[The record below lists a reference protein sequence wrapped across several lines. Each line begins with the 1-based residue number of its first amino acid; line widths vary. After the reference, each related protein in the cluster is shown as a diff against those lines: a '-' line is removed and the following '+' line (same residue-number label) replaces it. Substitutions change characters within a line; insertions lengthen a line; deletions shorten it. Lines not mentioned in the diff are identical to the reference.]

1 MEIETQQAYLF
12 LHEGQFSS
20 CEECAPRIG
29 DYHYRLMPQEPYDLP
44 LHHNCQCY
52 WDETELEGLSETRWN
67 ELKVEQ
73 ERMLAELAGVE
84 AQILVCQTEIEACRE
99 AIARLEE
106 ARLETEAYAQLCQE
120 VAQELEAEADRL
132 EDEADYYE
140 EQGTEEGR
148 ERAEEL
154 RQQADE
160 CRQEA
165 ERLREEAEQAEM
177 RAQDLKADEEARE
190 EQIAGLAAQVQS
202 LGVRKIEIEDGAK
215 ELEAYLERPT
225 LEQQAAAIAGPR
237 LVW

>member
-73 ERMLAELAGVE
+73 ERMLAELAEVE
-84 AQILVCQTEIEACRE
+84 AQISACQAEIEACRE

-106 ARLETEAYAQLCQE
+106 ARSESEAYAQLCLE
-120 VAQELEAEADRL
+120 IAQELEAEADRL
-132 EDEADYYE
+132 EEEADFYE
-140 EQGTEEGR
+140 DEGTEEGHQ
-148 ERAEEL
+148 RAEEL
-154 RQQADE
+154 RQLADE
-160 CRQEA
+160 CRREA
-165 ERLREEAEQAEM
+165 ERLRWEAEQAEM
-177 RAQDLKADEEARE
+177 RGKDLKADEEAGV
-190 EQIAGLAAQVQS
+190 EQIAGLEAQIQS
-202 LGVRKIEIEDGAK
+202 LGIRRNEIEDGAR